1 MNLNEKLVSKDT
13 EPDVVLNPAVGHSEV
28 SRGEI
33 SATKV
38 RVNHFARV
46 EDMRMVLQV
55 VPNAWRAM
63 WKGDTHKR

>member
-13 EPDVVLNPAVGHSEV
+13 EPDVVLNPAAGHSEV

-38 RVNHFARV
+38 RVEPLSKSR
-46 EDMRMVLQV
+46 RY
-55 VPNAWRAM
+55 
-63 WKGDTHKR
+63 